1 MEQSVHSFKNV
12 VSGHMVEQDIA
23 VANTVSFR
31 TRMATVLRTKSL
43 VGCTLQAALLVQLVL
58 VSGPDGLPDPV
69 QPALV
74 APKYLMLFT
83 SINCC

>member
-1 MEQSVHSFKNV
+1 
-12 VSGHMVEQDIA
+12 MVEQDIA

-58 VSGPDGLPDPV
+58 VSGPDGLTLPDPV